1 MALSRRTGRSRF
13 TLILLVLSSVTILTL
28 DFRGASAVQSLR
40 DGASSAFSPLRSTAD
55 KVFSP
60 VGDAW
65 NGVWHYDDVR
75 TENEELRQ
83 RVAELEGQAATNVD
97 AARQLEDLKKLQDL
111 DSLSQYQQVTARVSS
126 GPIANFESTIE
137 IDKGTD
143 AGIAVGMPVLTGA
156 GLLGRVVQVT
166 SSHAVVKVLTDPD
179 FQIGV
184 RLTSSGR
191 TAVARGSGDGNPLKI
206 ETGIPAGTQIPA
218 DDVVTTSGLERSV
231 FPPDI
236 TVGRVTRSEPAGD
249 QINLTVTIEPTADL
263 GRLSYVRV
271 LLWEPAK

>member
-13 TLILLVLSSVTILTL
+13 TLVLLVLSSVTILTL
-28 DFRGASAVQSLR
+28 DFRGSNTVQSLR

-65 NGVWHYDDVR
+65 NGAWHYDDVR
-75 TENEELRQ
+75 QENEDLRQ
-83 RVAELEGQAATNVD
+83 RVAELEGQAATNTD

-143 AGIAVGMPVLTGA
+143 AGVTVGMPVLTGA
-156 GLLGRVVQVT
+156 GLIGRVVQAT

-191 TAVARGSGDGNPLKI
+191 AAVAHGNGDGNPLKI
-206 ETGIPAGTQIPA
+206 ESGIPAGTQIPV
-218 DDVVTTSGLERSV
+218 DDVVTTSGLERSI

-236 TVGRVTRSEPAGD
+236 TVGRVTVAEPAGD
-249 QINLTVTIEPTADL
+249 QINLAVTIEPTADL
-263 GRLSYVRV
+263 SRLSYVRV

>member
-55 KVFSP
+55 RVFGP

-75 TENEELRQ
+75 KENEDLRQ
-83 RVAELEGQAATNVD
+83 RVADLEGQAAANID

-166 SSHAVVKVLTDPD
+166 SGHAVVKVLTDPD

-206 ETGIPAGTQIPA
+206 ETGIPAGTQVPV

>member
-1 MALSRRTGRSRF
+1 MAVSRRTGRSRL
-13 TLILLVLSSVTILTL
+13 TLILLVLSSITILTL
-28 DFRGASAVQSLR
+28 DFRGSSAVQSLR
-40 DGASSAFSPLRSTAD
+40 DGASAAFSPLRSTTD

-75 TENEELRQ
+75 TENDELRQ
-83 RVAELEGQAATNVD
+83 RLADLEGQAASNTD
-97 AARQLEDLKKLQDL
+97 AARQLEDLKNLQQL
-111 DSLSQYQQVTARVSS
+111 ERLTQYQQVTARVSS

-137 IDKGTD
+137 IDKGSDT
-143 AGIAVGMPVLTGA
+143 GIRVGMPVMTGA

-166 SSHAVVKVLTDPD
+166 SGHAVVKVLTDAD

-184 RLTSSGR
+184 RLSSSGR
-191 TAVARGSGDGNPLKI
+191 TAVAHGSGAGAPLRI
-206 ETGIPAGTQIPA
+206 ETGIPTGTQIPP
-218 DDVVTTSGLERSV
+218 DDVVTTSGLERSI

-263 GRLSYVRV
+263 SRLSYVRV
-271 LLWEPAK
+271 LLWEPAQ